1 MVPPATENLCP
12 IRLAPGLVVNLVNDF
27 AVTSE
32 ARFRVLTSGAERLS
46 TTCTLNGGPK
56 W

>member
-1 MVPPATENLCP
+1 MVPSASENLCP
-12 IRLAPGLVVNLVNDF
+12 IRLAPGLVENLVNDF

-32 ARFRVLTSGAERLS
+32 ARFRVSNAGVERPS
-46 TTCTLNGGPK
+46 TTCTIHGGPK